1 MLFKKIK
8 WKITIFTSI
17 YDWCSKSTTADF
29 KALDLPNLNH
39 LLKKNEKKKREKPL
53 SKNKIQ
59 REIFSV

>member
-17 YDWCSKSTTADF
+17 FDCYTESTTADF

-39 LLKKNEKKKREKPL
+39 LLKTRKKKKKRKT
-53 SKNKIQ
+53 SKQK
-59 REIFSV
+59 